1 LLSDTELEARLSR
14 SPSPLQIAELSDMV
28 RQLVAAGRMPIA
40 LKVGQHVVEHAERQ
54 NDPGLRVQAL
64 RARAKAQSEWGDLP
78 EAIRSLLEAQSI
90 NHETG
95 DLKHELLIVSA
106 LGVAYGKLGVRAEAI
121 ASHESALVLAAQS
134 APELLCECHG
144 NLGLA
149 LANCERYGEAIGHLQ
164 QALTLANRG
173 QDPIQVLRAR
183 INLNAVH
190 VTVAELRLKRGELR
204 EAEAELRHVLAEC
217 EAVLEASR
225 AAQADQFVPPVIQH
239 IGIAHRHLGDEAL
252 ARARFGYVVA
262 MARQYGW
269 KRLEFDVMLHL
280 GAMEAEAGNYA
291 AAEETLARALA
302 YFEGAQYKTSVL
314 ETQLAL
320 AKLFESKGE
329 FERAY
334 LALKK
339 HNQIKLEMSAHE
351 ERMQGQVR
359 EWRHEF
365 DGRERQA
372 RETRR
377 SAAAILAEGAGQAAR
392 KHALVRQA
400 RFDPLTGLANR
411 RHGDAYL
418 EQQFKL
424 HGATN
429 RVLAVAILDLD
440 NLKAINDRYSHIV
453 GDMVLRQVAML
464 LRGACRDSD
473 LAIRFGGDEF
483 LLVFPNT
490 TLEQATAICAR
501 LRSRM
506 DKHIWRSPVPDLSVT
521 MSIAVADSRGAHS
534 PLDLM
539 RVVDSK
545 LYDIKERQKNRVA

>member
-1 LLSDTELEARLSR
+1 
-14 SPSPLQIAELSDMV
+14 MV
-28 RQLVAAGRMPIA
+28 RHLTGAGRIPIA
-40 LKVGQHVVEHAERQ
+40 LKVAQHVVEHAERQ
-54 NDPGLRVQAL
+54 NDSQLRVAAL
-64 RARAKAQSEWGDLP
+64 RARAKAQSEWGDHA

-95 DLKHELLIVSA
+95 DLKQELLIVSG
-106 LGVAYGKLGVRAEAI
+106 LGVAYGKLGVRTEAI
-121 ASHESALVLAAQS
+121 SSHESALVLAAQS

-149 LANCERYGEAIGHLQ
+149 FANFERYSDAIGHLQ
-164 QALTLANRG
+164 QALTLASRG

-190 VTVAELRLKRGELR
+190 ATIGELRLKRGEIN
-204 EAEAELRHVLAEC
+204 EGQAELKHVLAEC
-217 EAVLEASR
+217 EAVLEACR

-252 ARARFGYVVA
+252 ARARFGYVIA

-269 KRLEFDVMLHL
+269 QRLEFDVLLHI
-280 GAMEAEAGNYA
+280 GSMEAESGNFAAGEDA
-291 AAEETLARALA
+291 LARALA

-314 ETQLAL
+314 EAQLAL
-320 AKLFESKGE
+320 AKLFERKGE

-339 HNQIKLEMSAHE
+339 HNQIKLEMTAHE
-351 ERMQGQVR
+351 ERMLLQVR
-359 EWRHEF
+359 EWRQEF
-365 DGRERQA
+365 DGRQRKA
-372 RETRR
+372 RDTKR
-377 SAAAILAEGAGQAAR
+377 SAAALLAEGAGQSAR

-400 RFDPLTGLANR
+400 RYDPLTGLANR

-429 RVLAVAILDLD
+429 RILAVAILDLD
-440 NLKAINDRYSHIV
+440 NLKAINDRYSYIV
-453 GDMVLRQVAML
+453 GDMVLRQVAVL

-483 LLVFPNT
+483 LLVFPST
-490 TLEQATAICAR
+490 TAEQANAICDR
-501 LRSRM
+501 LRARM
-506 DKHIWRSPVPDLSVT
+506 EKHIWRSPVPDLSVT
-521 MSIAVADSRGAHS
+521 MTIAVADSRGAHS

-539 RVVDSK
+539 RAVDSR
-545 LYDIKERQKNRVA
+545 LYDIKEQQRNRVA